1 MNYLLST
8 RRFHLLAAVSLAL
21 VILPV
26 VEAEP
31 RCPGNTAS
39 VTPRLVRD
47 ALIVIPVRI
56 NQAGPFDFMVDTGSQ
71 VTVIDPSL
79 ASELNLK
86 THGRVGLASYVG
98 VAVCSGLSRRSICH
112 PWIQGRRERF
122 IFSSAIFRGFDRQE
136 LFSADPMIPFS
147 DLKIRT

>member
-98 VAVCSGLSRRSICH
+98 VAVCSGLSSRSICQSLDSGS
-112 PWIQGRRERF
+112 PRTFYFQLCDFSRF
-122 IFSSAIFRGFDRQE
+122 
-136 LFSADPMIPFS
+136 
-147 DLKIRT
+147 